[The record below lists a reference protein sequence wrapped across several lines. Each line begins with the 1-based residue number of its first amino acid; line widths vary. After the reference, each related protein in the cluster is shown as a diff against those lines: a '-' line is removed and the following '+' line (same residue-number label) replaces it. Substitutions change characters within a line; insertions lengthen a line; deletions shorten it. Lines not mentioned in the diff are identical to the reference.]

1 MVLAGS
7 LLFIDL
13 LSTSPY
19 TFGLQ
24 ALSLSTLNTSL
35 VLNLGPAES
44 FFDQVGVAGDGS
56 YFATVQHP
64 GPPLDPW
71 IPSSDCVPACVASTC
86 CADPK
91 TKAGYCLAVS
101 DCSKINSGTT
111 EWEETLSV
119 ALPTRASPSA
129 KLSSR
134 FNTSDCYKLAFV
146 SADEVL
152 CIGDQKNRSG
162 VGVHRF
168 NMVKQTRTLVGYFP
182 SKFNGIW
189 DQAAGYDPTRQ
200 VVYAYLSSNSGND
213 PALHAM
219 NATTGALLSIRPW
232 PANILMTDFAIDPA
246 SGIAYAAIANRT
258 AGVWRKMLARLE
270 LHGASSA
277 PITWAPV
284 NPKCTDTFGT
294 QSNTKCAPGTSP
306 GAAKKCYDQLNN
318 AFFANGQFFITAFS
332 HVGTKSVP
340 ETVLGVNVSTGAVT
354 LEHPHRNGNM
364 VDMAWTPWEKSAR
377 YTGPV

>member
-1 MVLAGS
+1 M
-7 LLFIDL
+7 
-13 LSTSPY
+13 
-19 TFGLQ
+19 
-24 ALSLSTLNTSL
+24 
-35 VLNLGPAES
+35 
-44 FFDQVGVAGDGS
+44 FDQVGVAGDGS

-101 DCSKINSGTT
+101 DCSDINSGTT

-119 ALPTRASPSA
+119 TLPTRASPSA

-189 DQAAGYDPTRQ
+189 GQTAGYDPTRQ
-200 VVYAYLSSNSGND
+200 VVYAYLSSSSGDD

-219 NATTGALLSIRPW
+219 NATTGALLATRPW
-232 PANILMTDFAIDPA
+232 PANILMTDFVIDPA

-258 AGVWRKMLARLE
+258 ATGVWRKMLARLE
-270 LHGASSA
+270 LHRGSSRLSRGH
-277 PITWAPV
+277 PSI
-284 NPKCTDTFGT
+284 
-294 QSNTKCAPGTSP
+294 Q
-306 GAAKKCYDQLNN
+306 
-318 AFFANGQFFITAFS
+318 
-332 HVGTKSVP
+332 SVP
-340 ETVLGVNVSTGAVT
+340 TPLAPNPTPSVLPARRPGQ
-354 LEHPHRNGNM
+354 P
-364 VDMAWTPWEKSAR
+364 KSAMIS
-377 YTGPV
+377 